1 MKLTHFFIERPI
13 FAGVLS
19 FLIVLAGAIA
29 AFTLPIAEYPE
40 VSPPTIVVSA
50 QYPGANPQVVS
61 DTVSAPLE
69 QEITGV
75 EDMIYMN
82 SQAQQDG
89 TLQLTVVFKLGADID
104 RAQVQVQNRVAQALP
119 RLPEEVR
126 ALGVTARKS
135 SPDLT
140 MVVHLF
146 SPDGRY
152 DGLYLR
158 NYALIQVRDALA
170 RIPGAGDVRLFGS
183 GDYAMRV
190 WLDPQTLAARNLT
203 AGDVIKAVREQN
215 VQVAAGSIGAAPMKS
230 SVDFQFSVNTQGRLR
245 DEQQFGDVV
254 IKTGADGEAT
264 HLRDVARIELGAG
277 DYAMRSMLDNRSAV
291 ALPIFLQPGANAL
304 DLADNVRKTMA
315 DLQTR
320 FPQGVDY
327 SIVYDPTVFVRDS
340 IKSVIHT
347 LLEAT
352 LLVVIVVIVFLQK
365 WRAALIPIIAVPV
378 SIVGTLAALQL
389 FGFSINTLT
398 LLGLVLA
405 VGIVVDDA
413 IVVVENVERGITD
426 GLSPRAAAHRS
437 MDEVAGP
444 IIAISLVLCA
454 VFIPPALVPGFNGAF
469 YRQFALTIAF
479 ASILSAISSLTLS
492 PALCALLLQPHDAA
506 PDRVQRFIDR
516 SLGWFFT
523 PFNRMFSNVSER
535 YQRNVQKILRSA
547 AIALLVYVGLVAL
560 AGLGFNRAP
569 GGFVPAQD
577 KGYVITVV
585 QLPPAASIE
594 RTEAVVRRVG
604 DIALQQRGVLHAVQF
619 PGLSIN
625 GFTRSSNNAVI
636 FLTLKPFEERGRFLT
651 GDKIVEEL
659 NKKLGAIDDAFIMTL
674 QAPPIRGFGPAGG
687 FKLQL
692 EDRTESGSDNLY
704 AVAQSILAK
713 TRTAPELAGAF
724 TNFEVNAPQYFA
736 DVDRVKAKRLGVELG
751 DVFQTLQAY
760 LGSYYVND
768 FNRFGRTFHVVV
780 QADEKFRGRPEDA
793 LLLKTRNHNG
803 EMIPLGTLMTLK
815 DSHGPITVQRYNG
828 FSSADISGKPA
839 PGFSSGQA
847 IAALEKIARD
857 NLPAGMTFN
866 WTEITYQQ
874 VAASGALGIVLPLCV
889 LLIFL
894 VLAAQYES
902 LSLPLAV
909 ILIVPMCMLS
919 AVAGILLLKSE
930 INIFTQIGLFV
941 LLALAA
947 KNAILI
953 VEFARE
959 LEHQGRSIVDAAVEA
974 SRLRLRPII
983 MTSFAFVF
991 GVLPLVIAS
1000 GAGAEIRQAM
1010 GIATFFGM
1018 LGVTFFGIFFTP
1030 LFYVVIQQF
1039 MARRRERRAATTPAR
1054 LSGSDVTEGTVIDSN
1069 ATRGA
1074 HE

>member
-13 FAGVLS
+13 FASVIS
-19 FLIVLAGAIA
+19 FLIFIAGAIA

-50 QYPGANPQVVS
+50 QYPGANPQVIS

-104 RAQVQVQNRVAQALP
+104 RAQVQVQNRVSQALP

-126 ALGVTARKS
+126 ALGVTAKKS

-146 SPDGRY
+146 SPDNRY

-170 RIPGAGDVRLFGS
+170 RLPGAGDVRIFGS

-190 WLDPQTLAARNLT
+190 WLDPQKMSARDLT
-203 AGDVIKAVREQN
+203 TGDVIKAVREQN
-215 VQVAAGSIGAAPMKS
+215 VQVAAGSIGAAPMKN
-230 SVDFQFSVNTQGRLR
+230 SVEFQFAVNTQGRLR
-245 DEQQFGDVV
+245 DEAQFGEII
-254 IKTGADGEAT
+254 IKTSGNGEVT
-264 HLRDVARIELGAG
+264 HLRDVARIEMGAG
-277 DYAMRSMLDNRSAV
+277 EYALRSLLDNKQAV
-291 ALPIFLQPGANAL
+291 AIPIFLQPGANAL
-304 DLADNVRKTMA
+304 DLADNVREKMA
-315 DLQTR
+315 ELKTR
-320 FPQGVDY
+320 FPEGVDY

-340 IKSVIHT
+340 IQSVIHT

-352 LLVVIVVIVFLQK
+352 LLVVLVVIVFLQK

-378 SIVGTLAALQL
+378 SIIGTLAALQL

-413 IVVVENVERGITD
+413 IVVVENVERGIVD
-426 GLSPRAAAHRS
+426 GLSPHAAARRS
-437 MDEVAGP
+437 MDEVSGP

-454 VFIPPALVPGFNGAF
+454 VFVPPAFVPGFNGAF

-479 ASILSAISSLTLS
+479 AAILSAICSLTLS
-492 PALCALLLQPHDAA
+492 PAMCALLLKSHDAK
-506 PDRVQRFIDR
+506 PDAVQRFIDR

-523 PFNRMFSNVSER
+523 PFNRMFGNLSDR
-535 YQRNVQKILRSA
+535 YQLGVQKILRASV
-547 AIALLVYVGLVAL
+547 IGLLVYGGLVLL
-560 AGLGFNRAP
+560 AGAGFATAP
-569 GGFVPAQD
+569 GGFVPSQD
-577 KGYVITVV
+577 KGYLVAVV

-594 RTEAVVRRVG
+594 RTQEIVKRVG
-604 DIALQQRGVLHAVQF
+604 EIALQEPGVLHAVQF

-625 GFTRSSNNAVI
+625 GFTRSSNSAVV
-636 FLTLKPFEERGRFLT
+636 FLTLKPFEDRGRKLT
-651 GDKIVEEL
+651 GDEITASL
-659 NKKLGAIDDAFIMTL
+659 NKKIASAIDDATVFVL
-674 QAPPIRGFGPAGG
+674 AAPPIRGFGPAGG

-692 EDRTESGSDNLY
+692 EDRNAIGSDELY
-704 AVAQSILAK
+704 KVAQDVLGK
-713 TRTAPELAGAF
+713 TRQAPELFGTF
-724 TNFEVNAPQYFA
+724 SNFEVNAPQYFA
-736 DVDRVKAKRLGVELG
+736 DVDRVKAKRMGVELG

-768 FNRFGRTFHVVV
+768 FNKFGRTFRVMM
-780 QADEKFRGRPEDA
+780 QADSTFRERPEDA
-793 LLLKTRNHNG
+793 LLLKTRNDRG
-803 EMIPLGTLMTLK
+803 EMVPLGTLMTMK
-815 DSHGPITVQRYNG
+815 NSHGPITVQRYNG
-828 FSSADISGKPA
+828 FASADISGKPA
-839 PGFSSGQA
+839 PGYSSGQA
-847 IAALEKIARD
+847 IAALEKIARETV
-857 NLPAGMTFN
+857 PAGMTFN

-874 VAASGALGIVLPLCV
+874 VAASGALSLVFPLCV
-889 LLIFL
+889 LLVFL

-909 ILIVPMCMLS
+909 ILIVPMCLLS
-919 AVAGILLLKSE
+919 AVAGIFLMKSE

-941 LLALAA
+941 LIALAA

-959 LEHQGRSIVDAAVEA
+959 LQQRGQSIVDAALEA
-974 SRLRLRPII
+974 CRLRLRPIL
-983 MTSFAFVF
+983 MTSFAFIF
-991 GVLPLVIAS
+991 GVLPLVIAT

-1010 GIATFFGM
+1010 GIAVFFGM
-1018 LGVTFFGIFFTP
+1018 IGVTFFGIFLTP

-1039 MARRRERRAATTPAR
+1039 VAKKQTTTGGAQR
-1054 LSGSDVTEGTVIDSN
+1054 LGVV
-1069 ATRGA
+1069 

>member
-13 FAGVLS
+13 FASVIS
-19 FLIVLAGAIA
+19 FLILIAGAIA

-50 QYPGANPQVVS
+50 QYPGANPQVIS

-104 RAQVQVQNRVAQALP
+104 RAQVQVQNRVSQALP

-126 ALGVTARKS
+126 ALGVTAKKS

-146 SPDGRY
+146 SPDNRY

-170 RIPGAGDVRLFGS
+170 RLPGAGDVRIFGS

-190 WLDPQTLAARNLT
+190 WLDPQKMAARNLVT
-203 AGDVIKAVREQN
+203 SDVINAVREQN
-215 VQVAAGSIGAAPMKS
+215 VQVAAGSIGAAPMKN
-230 SVDFQFSVNTQGRLR
+230 SVEFQFAVNTQGRLR
-245 DEQQFGDVV
+245 DEAQFGDII
-254 IKTGADGEAT
+254 IKASDNGEVT
-264 HLRDVARIELGAG
+264 HLRDVARIEMGAG
-277 DYAMRSMLDNRSAV
+277 EYALRSLLDNKQAV
-291 ALPIFLQPGANAL
+291 AIPIFLQPGANAL
-304 DLADNVRKTMA
+304 ELAADVRAKMA
-315 DLQTR
+315 ELKTR
-320 FPQGVDY
+320 FPEGVDY
-327 SIVYDPTVFVRDS
+327 SIVYDPTVFVSDS
-340 IKSVIHT
+340 IESVIHT

-413 IVVVENVERGITD
+413 IVVVENVERGIVD
-426 GLSPRAAAHRS
+426 GLTPHAAARRS

-454 VFIPPALVPGFNGAF
+454 VFVPPAFVPGFNGAF

-479 ASILSAISSLTLS
+479 ASIISAICSLTLS
-492 PALCALLLQPHDAA
+492 PAMCALLLKSHDAK
-506 PDRVQRFIDR
+506 PDAVQRFIDR

-523 PFNRMFSNVSER
+523 PFNRTFGNLSER
-535 YQRNVQKILRSA
+535 YQRGVQKVLRASV
-547 AIALLVYVGLVAL
+547 IGLIVYGGLVLL
-560 AGLGFNRAP
+560 AGFSFSKAP

-577 KGYVITVV
+577 KGYLVAVV

-594 RTEAVVRRVG
+594 RTQEVVKRLG
-604 DIALQQRGVLHAVQF
+604 EIALQEPGVLHAVQF

-625 GFTRSSNNAVI
+625 GFTRSSNSAVV
-636 FLTLKPFEERGRFLT
+636 FLTLKPFEERGRQLT
-651 GDKIVEEL
+651 GDAITASL
-659 NKKLGAIDDAFIMTL
+659 NKKFAGAIDDAFIFVL
-674 QAPPIRGFGPAGG
+674 AAPPIRGFGPAGG

-692 EDRTESGSDNLY
+692 EDRNAIGSDELY
-704 AVAQSILAK
+704 KVAQDVLAK
-713 TRTAPELAGAF
+713 TRTAPELFGLF
-724 TNFEVNAPQYFA
+724 TNFEVNAPQYYA
-736 DVDRVKAKRLGVELG
+736 DVDRVKAKRMGVELG

-768 FNRFGRTFHVVV
+768 FNKFGRTFRVMV
-780 QADEKFRGRPEDA
+780 QADSTFRERPEDA
-793 LLLKTRNHNG
+793 LLLKTRNDRG
-803 EMIPLGTLMTLK
+803 EMVPLGTLMTMK
-815 DSHGPITVQRYNG
+815 NSHGPITVQRYNG
-828 FSSADISGKPA
+828 FASADISGKPA
-839 PGFSSGQA
+839 PGYSSGQA
-847 IAALEKIARD
+847 IAALEKIVRETV
-857 NLPAGMTFN
+857 PPGMTFN

-874 VAASGALGIVLPLCV
+874 VAASGALGVVFPLCV
-889 LLIFL
+889 LLVFL

-909 ILIVPMCMLS
+909 ILIVPMCLLS
-919 AVAGILLLKSE
+919 AVIGIFIMKSE

-941 LLALAA
+941 LVALAA

-959 LEHQGRSIVDAAVEA
+959 LHERGASVVDAALEA
-974 SRLRLRPII
+974 CRLRLRPIL
-983 MTSFAFVF
+983 MTSFAFIF
-991 GVLPLVIAS
+991 GVLPLVIAT

-1010 GIATFFGM
+1010 GIAVFFGM
-1018 LGVTFFGIFFTP
+1018 IGVTFFGIFLTP

-1039 MARRRERRAATTPAR
+1039 VARKKSAVNDAQGPSVALE
-1054 LSGSDVTEGTVIDSN
+1054 N
-1069 ATRGA
+1069 
-1074 HE
+1074 

>member
-1 MKLTHFFIERPI
+1 MKFTHFFIDRPI

-19 FLIVLAGAIA
+19 LLVFIAGTIA

-40 VSPPTIVVSA
+40 VSPPTIVVQA
-50 QYPGANPQVVS
+50 QYPGANPQVVA

-119 RLPEEVR
+119 RLPPEVT

-146 SPDGRY
+146 SPDDRY

-190 WLDPQTLAARNLT
+190 WLDPQKLAARNLT
-203 AGDVIKAVREQN
+203 AGDVIGAIREQN
-215 VQVAAGSIGAAPMKS
+215 IQVAAGSIGAAPMS
-230 SVDFQFSVNTQGRLR
+230 NAVDFQLAVNAQGRLHS
-245 DEQQFGDVV
+245 EQQFGDII
-254 IKTGADGEAT
+254 IKTGTDAEIT
-264 HLRDVARIELGAG
+264 RLRDVARLELGAG
-277 DYAMRSMLDNRSAV
+277 DYSLRSLLDNRSAV
-291 ALPIFLQPGANAL
+291 ALPVFLQPGANAL
-304 DLADNVRKTMA
+304 QLAADVRSTMA
-315 DLQTR
+315 ELKTR
-320 FPQGVDY
+320 FPDGVDY

-340 IKSVIHT
+340 IQSVVHT

-352 LLVVIVVIVFLQK
+352 LLVVIVVLLFLQT

-378 SIVGTLAALQL
+378 SIVGTIAALQL

-398 LLGLVLA
+398 LLGMVLA

-413 IVVVENVERGITD
+413 IVVVENVERGIAE
-426 GLSPRAAAHRS
+426 GLTPRAAAHRS

-454 VFIPPALVPGFNGAF
+454 VFVPPALVSGFNGAF

-479 ASILSAISSLTLS
+479 ASILSAFNSLTLS
-492 PALCALLLQPHDAA
+492 PALCALLLKPHDAE
-506 PDRVQRFIDR
+506 PDRLQRLIDR
-516 SLGWFFT
+516 SLGWVFR
-523 PFNRMFSNVSER
+523 PFNRSFTRLSER
-535 YQRNVQKILRSA
+535 YQGGVQKIIRLSA
-547 AIALLVYVGLVAL
+547 IGLLVYGGLL
-560 AGLGFNRAP
+560 LLTGLGFARAP
-569 GGFVPAQD
+569 GGFVPEQD
-577 KGYVITVV
+577 KGYLITIV

-594 RTEAVVRRVG
+594 RTQEVVRRIGEIV
-604 DIALQQRGVLHAVQF
+604 LQEPGVEHAVQF

-625 GFTRSSNNAVI
+625 GFTRTSNSAVI
-636 FLTLKPFEERGRFLT
+636 FLTLKPFEERGRGLT
-651 GDKIVEEL
+651 GPKIAASLQQKV
-659 NKKLGAIDDAFIMTL
+659 GAIDDAFIAVL
-674 QAPPIRGFGPAGG
+674 AAPPIRGFGPAGG
-687 FKLQL
+687 VKLQI
-692 EDRTESGSDNLY
+692 EDRLATGSDNLHRL
-704 AVAQSILAK
+704 AEEILAK
-713 TRTAPELAGAF
+713 TRDKPELFGAY
-724 TNFEVNAPQYFA
+724 TNFEVNVPQLYA
-736 DVDRVKAKRLGVELG
+736 DIDRVKAKRLGVELG

-760 LGSYYVND
+760 LGSFYVND
-768 FNRFGRTFHVVV
+768 FNDFGRTYRVMV
-780 QADEKFRGRPEDA
+780 QADEKFRARPSDA
-793 LLLKTRNHNG
+793 LLLKTRNAEG
-803 EMIPLGTLMTLK
+803 DMIPLGTLMTFK
-815 DSHGPITVQRYNG
+815 DSHGPVTVQRYNG
-828 FSSADISGKPA
+828 FPSADINAKPG
-839 PGFSSGQA
+839 PGYSSGQA
-847 IAALEKIARD
+847 IAKLEQIAREV
-857 NLPAGMTFN
+857 LPAGMTFN

-874 VAASGALGIVLPLCV
+874 VKGNGTLGLIMPLCV

-902 LSLPLAV
+902 LALPFAV
-909 ILIVPMCMLS
+909 ILIVPMCLLS
-919 AVAGILLLKSE
+919 AVAGILLAKSE

-941 LLALAA
+941 LMALAA

-959 LEHQGRSIVDAAVEA
+959 LEAKGRSTVDAVLEA
-974 SRLRLRPII
+974 CRLRLRPII
-983 MTSFAFVF
+983 MTSFAFIF
-991 GVLPLVIAS
+991 GVLPLVIAT
-1000 GAGAEIRQAM
+1000 GAGAEIRQAL
-1010 GIATFFGM
+1010 GVAVFSGM
-1018 LGVTFFGIFFTP
+1018 LGVTFFGIFLTP
-1030 LFYVVIQQF
+1030 LFYVVVQRL
-1039 MARRRERRAATTPAR
+1039 AHRKSAASTQATV
-1054 LSGSDVTEGTVIDSN
+1054 LLGT
-1069 ATRGA
+1069 

>member
-13 FAGVLS
+13 FASVISL
-19 FLIVLAGAIA
+19 LIVIAGAIA

-50 QYPGANPQVVS
+50 QYPGANPQVIS

-89 TLQLTVVFKLGADID
+89 TLQITVVFKLGADID
-104 RAQVQVQNRVAQALP
+104 RAQVQVQNRVSQALP

-146 SPDGRY
+146 SPDDRY

-170 RIPGAGDVRLFGS
+170 RLPGAGDVRIFGS

-190 WLDPQTLAARNLT
+190 WLDPQKMAARNLT
-203 AGDVIKAVREQN
+203 PGDVIQAVREQN
-215 VQVAAGSIGAAPMKS
+215 VQVAAGSIGAAPMKN
-230 SVDFQFSVNTQGRLR
+230 SVEFQFAVNTQGRLR
-245 DEQQFGDVV
+245 DETQFGEIIVKASDN
-254 IKTGADGEAT
+254 GEVT
-264 HLRDVARIELGAG
+264 HLRDVARIEMGAG
-277 DYAMRSMLDNRSAV
+277 EYALRSMLDNKQAV
-291 ALPIFLQPGANAL
+291 AIPIFLQPGANAL
-304 DLADNVRKTMA
+304 DLADNVREKMA
-315 DLQTR
+315 ELKTR
-320 FPQGVDY
+320 FPAGVDY

-340 IKSVIHT
+340 IESVIHT

-378 SIVGTLAALQL
+378 SIVGTLAALQM

-413 IVVVENVERGITD
+413 IVVVENVERGIVE
-426 GLSPRAAAHRS
+426 GLTPHAAARRS

-454 VFIPPALVPGFNGAF
+454 VFVPPAFVPGFNGAF

-479 ASILSAISSLTLS
+479 ASIISAICSLTLS
-492 PALCALLLQPHDAA
+492 PAMCALLLKAHDAE
-506 PDRVQRFIDR
+506 PDAVQRFIDR

-523 PFNRMFSNVSER
+523 PFNRFFNDWSER
-535 YQRNVQKILRSA
+535 YQRGVKKILRASA
-547 AIALLVYVGLVAL
+547 IGLLVYGGLVLLTA
-560 AGLGFNRAP
+560 FSFSKAP
-569 GGFVPAQD
+569 VGFVPAQD
-577 KGYVITVV
+577 KGYLVAVV

-594 RTEAVVRRVG
+594 RTQEVVKRLG
-604 DIALQQRGVLHAVQF
+604 EIALQEPGVLHAVQF

-625 GFTRSSNNAVI
+625 GFTRSSNSAVV
-636 FLTLKPFEERGRFLT
+636 FLTLKPFEERGRKLT
-651 GDKIVEEL
+651 GDAISAAL
-659 NKKLGAIDDAFIMTL
+659 NQKFARAIDDAMIFVL
-674 QAPPIRGFGPAGG
+674 AAPPIRGFGPAGG

-692 EDRTESGSDNLY
+692 EDRNAIGSDELY
-704 AVAQSILAK
+704 KVTQDVLAK
-713 TRTAPELAGAF
+713 TRKAPELFGTF
-724 TNFEVNAPQYFA
+724 TNFEVNAPQYYA
-736 DVDRVKAKRLGVELG
+736 DVDRVKAKRMGVELG

-760 LGSYYVND
+760 LGSYYIND
-768 FNRFGRTFHVVV
+768 FNQFGRTFRVMM
-780 QADEKFRGRPEDA
+780 QADSTFRERPEDA
-793 LLLKTRNHNG
+793 LLLKTRNDRG
-803 EMIPLGTLMTLK
+803 EMVPLGTLMTMK
-815 DSHGPITVQRYNG
+815 NSHGPITVQRYNG
-828 FSSADISGKPA
+828 FASADISGRPA
-839 PGFSSGQA
+839 NGYSSGQA
-847 IAALEKIARD
+847 IAALEKIARETV
-857 NLPAGMTFN
+857 PAGMTFN

-874 VAASGALGIVLPLCV
+874 VAASGAIGIVFPLCV
-889 LLIFL
+889 LFVFL

-909 ILIVPMCMLS
+909 ILIVPMCLLS
-919 AVAGILLLKSE
+919 AVAGIFLMKSE

-941 LLALAA
+941 LVALAA

-959 LEHQGRSIVDAAVEA
+959 LHERGASIVDSALEA
-974 SRLRLRPII
+974 CRLRLRPIL
-983 MTSFAFVF
+983 MTSFAFIF
-991 GVLPLVIAS
+991 GVLPLVIAT
-1000 GAGAEIRQAM
+1000 GAAAEIRQAM
-1010 GIATFFGM
+1010 GIAVFYGM
-1018 LGVTFFGIFFTP
+1018 IGVTFFGIFLTP
-1030 LFYVVIQQF
+1030 LFYVAIQQF
-1039 MARRRERRAATTPAR
+1039 VARKSTADDAQGPRIALE
-1054 LSGSDVTEGTVIDSN
+1054 N
-1069 ATRGA
+1069 
-1074 HE
+1074 

>member
-13 FAGVLS
+13 FAGVIS
-19 FLIVLAGAIA
+19 FLIFIAGAIA
-29 AFTLPIAEYPE
+29 MFTLPIAEYPE
-40 VSPPTIVVSA
+40 VSPPTIVVQA

-119 RLPEEVR
+119 RLPQEVR
-126 ALGVTARKS
+126 DLGVTARKS

-146 SPDGRY
+146 SPDNRY
-152 DGLYLR
+152 NGLYLR

-170 RIPGAGDVRLFGS
+170 RLPGAGDVRIFGS

-190 WLDPQTLAARNLT
+190 WLDPQKMAARDLT

-215 VQVAAGSIGAAPMKS
+215 VQVAAGSIGAAPMNN
-230 SVDFQFSVNTQGRLR
+230 SVEFQFAVNTQGRLH
-245 DEQQFGDVV
+245 DEEQFGDIIV
-254 IKTGADGEAT
+254 KASDNGEVT
-264 HLRDVARIELGAG
+264 HLRDVARIEMGAG
-277 DYAMRSMLDNRSAV
+277 EYALRSLLDNKQAV
-291 ALPIFLQPGANAL
+291 AIPIFLQPGANAL
-304 DLADNVRKTMA
+304 TLADDVRKTMA
-315 DLQTR
+315 DLKTR

-352 LLVVIVVIVFLQK
+352 LLVVLVVIVFLQK

-378 SIVGTLAALQL
+378 SIIGTLAALQL

-413 IVVVENVERGITD
+413 IVVVENVERGIGD
-426 GLSPRAAAHRS
+426 GLTPKAAARRS

-454 VFIPPALVPGFNGAF
+454 VFVPPALVPGFNGAF
-469 YRQFALTIAF
+469 YRQFAMTIAF
-479 ASILSAISSLTLS
+479 ASILSAICSLTLS
-492 PALCALLLQPHDAA
+492 PAMCALLLKAHDAK
-506 PDRVQRFIDR
+506 PDVVQRFIDR
-516 SLGWFFT
+516 SLGWFFN
-523 PFNRMFSNVSER
+523 PFNRTFSNLSER
-535 YQRNVQKILRSA
+535 YQRGVQKLLRASV
-547 AIALLVYVGLVAL
+547 IGLLVYGGLILLAVG
-560 AGLGFNRAP
+560 GFAKAP

-577 KGYVITVV
+577 KGYLVTVV

-594 RTEAVVRRVG
+594 RTQEVVRRIG
-604 DIALQQRGVLHAVQF
+604 EIALQEPGVEHAVQF

-625 GFTRSSNNAVI
+625 GFTRNSNSAVV
-636 FLTLKPFEERGRFLT
+636 FLTLKPFDERGRKLT
-651 GDKIVEEL
+651 GDAITASL
-659 NKKLGAIDDAFIMTL
+659 NKKFGAAIDNAFVFVL
-674 QAPPIRGFGPAGG
+674 AAPPVRGFGPAGG

-692 EDRTESGSDNLY
+692 EDRNAIGSDELY
-704 AVAQSILAK
+704 KVAQDILTK
-713 TRTAPELAGAF
+713 TRKAPELFGAF
-724 TNFEVNAPQYFA
+724 TNFEVNAPQYYA
-736 DVDRVKAKRLGVELG
+736 DVDRAKAKRMGVELA
-751 DVFQTLQAY
+751 DVFQTMQTY

-768 FNRFGRTFHVVV
+768 FNKFGRTFRVVL
-780 QADEKFRGRPEDA
+780 QADESFRERPEDA
-793 LLLKTRNHNG
+793 LLLKTRNDRG
-803 EMIPLGTLMTLK
+803 EMVPLGTLMTLK
-815 DSHGPITVQRYNG
+815 NSHGPITVQRYNG
-828 FSSADISGKPA
+828 FASADISGKPA
-839 PGFSSGQA
+839 PGYSSGQA
-847 IAALEKIARD
+847 IAALEKIVRETV
-857 NLPAGMTFN
+857 PQGMTFN

-874 VAASGALGIVLPLCV
+874 VAASGALGVVFPLCV
-889 LLIFL
+889 LFVFL

-909 ILIVPMCMLS
+909 ILIVPMCLLS
-919 AVAGILLLKSE
+919 AVAGILLMKSE

-941 LLALAA
+941 LVALAA

-959 LEHQGRSIVDAAVEA
+959 LHGRGASILDSALEA
-974 SRLRLRPII
+974 CRLRLRPIL
-983 MTSFAFVF
+983 MTSFAFIF
-991 GVLPLVIAS
+991 GVLPLVIAA

-1010 GIATFFGM
+1010 GIAVFFGM
-1018 LGVTFFGIFFTP
+1018 IGVTFFGIFLTP

-1039 MARRRERRAATTPAR
+1039 VAKRQKPK
-1054 LSGSDVTEGTVIDSN
+1054 LSDAQHVN
-1069 ATRGA
+1069 AVP
-1074 HE
+1074 E

>member
-13 FAGVLS
+13 FAGALS
-19 FLIVLAGAIA
+19 FLILLAGALA

-50 QYPGANPQVVS
+50 QYPGANPQVVA
-61 DTVSAPLE
+61 DTVAAPLE

-75 EDMIYMN
+75 EDMMYMN

-104 RAQVQVQNRVAQALP
+104 RAQVQVQNRVAQVLP

-146 SPDGRY
+146 SPDERY
-152 DGLYLR
+152 NGLYLR

-170 RIPGAGDVRLFGS
+170 RLPGAGDVRIFGS

-190 WLDPQTLAARNLT
+190 WLDPQKLSARNLT
-203 AGDVIKAVREQN
+203 AGDVIAAVREQN
-215 VQVAAGSIGAAPMKS
+215 VQVAAGSIGGAPMS
-230 SVDFQFSVNTQGRLR
+230 NAVEFQFSVNTQGRLR
-245 DEQQFGDVV
+245 DEQQFGDIV
-254 IKTGADGEAT
+254 IKTGAAGEVT
-264 HLRDVARIELGAG
+264 HLRDVARVEMGAG
-277 DYAMRSMLDNRSAV
+277 DYSMRSMLDNRSAV

-304 DLADNVRKTMA
+304 DLADNVRRTME
-315 DLQTR
+315 DLKTR

-352 LLVVIVVIVFLQK
+352 LLVVLVVIVFLQK

-413 IVVVENVERGITD
+413 IVVVENVERGISE
-426 GLSPRAAAHRS
+426 GLAPRAAAHRS

-479 ASILSAISSLTLS
+479 ASILSAVSSLTLS
-492 PALCALLLQPHDAA
+492 PALCALLLQPHNAA
-506 PDRVQRFIDR
+506 PDRVQGFIDR
-516 SLGWFFT
+516 TLGWFFV
-523 PFNRMFSNVSER
+523 PFNRAFGRLSER
-535 YQRNVQKILRSA
+535 YQRGVQKVLRSA
-547 AIALLVYVGLVAL
+547 GIGLFVYAGLLLL
-560 AGLGFNRAP
+560 TGLGFARAP

-577 KGYVITVV
+577 KGYLITVV

-594 RTEAVVRRVG
+594 RTEEVVRRIG
-604 DIALQQRGVLHAVQF
+604 EIALRQPGILHAVQF
-619 PGLSIN
+619 PGLSVN
-625 GFTRSSNNAVI
+625 NFTRGSNHATV
-636 FLTLKPFEERGRFLT
+636 FLTLKPFEERGRGLNSEKILNDLT
-651 GDKIVEEL
+651 Q
-659 NKKLGAIDDAFIMTL
+659 KLAVIDDAFIQTI
-674 QAPPIRGFGPAGG
+674 QAPPIRGFGAAGG

-692 EDRTESGSDNLY
+692 EDRSATGSDNLY
-704 AVAQSILAK
+704 AVTQDILTK
-713 TRTAPELAGAF
+713 TRSVPELFGTY

-736 DVDRVKAKRLGVELG
+736 DVDRVKAKRMGVELG

-760 LGSYYVND
+760 LGSFYVND
-768 FNRFGRTFHVVV
+768 FNRFGRTFRVMV
-780 QADEKFRGRPEDA
+780 QADEKYRAHPQDA

-803 EMIPLGTLMTLK
+803 DMVPLGTLITLK
-815 DSHGPITVQRYNG
+815 DSHGPLTVQRYNG
-828 FSSADISGKPA
+828 FDSADINGKPA

-847 IAALEKIARD
+847 IAALEKIARE

-874 VAASGALGIVLPLCV
+874 VQASGALGIVLPLCV
-889 LLIFL
+889 LLVFL

-930 INIFTQIGLFV
+930 INIFTQIGFFV
-941 LLALAA
+941 LIALAA

-953 VEFARE
+953 VEFARDLHE
-959 LEHQGRSIVDAAVEA
+959 QGRSVVDAALEA
-974 SRLRLRPII
+974 CRLRLRPII

-991 GVLPLVIAS
+991 GVLPLVTAF

-1010 GIATFFGM
+1010 GIATLFGM
-1018 LGVTFFGIFFTP
+1018 FGVTFFGVFFTP

-1039 MARRRERRAATTPAR
+1039 VERRRERTVQAVALLAAP
-1054 LSGSDVTEGTVIDSN
+1054 L
-1069 ATRGA
+1069 A